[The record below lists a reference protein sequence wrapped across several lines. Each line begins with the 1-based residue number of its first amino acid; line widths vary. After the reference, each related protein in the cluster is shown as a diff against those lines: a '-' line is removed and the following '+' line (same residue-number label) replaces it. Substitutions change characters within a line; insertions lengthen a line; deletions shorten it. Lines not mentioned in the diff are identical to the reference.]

1 MWEENQ
7 SGGVL
12 LFVHHAVRQGDGVA
26 SVKHNRGRGRRPTC
40 AGIWFFRGFRCGG
53 GCVAGA
59 LRQSH
64 TCGGHV
70 HGSGHGVRGSLSV
83 MAAGKAWLLGEGTG
97 DQASTG
103 ASGMGSEE
111 IGTETQ
117 IKRGNRLALGDV
129 SHPSTPAPTCA
140 GGVHRPILHN
150 ACRAYV
156 GAILIFQ
163 DARPVRGR
171 VDGRSDTPVVS
182 QRGLSQERPTGSR
195 GTQPQLPYPGTKGG
209 VCTPIGE
216 GGTGRYWSG
225 PPPSWRGGGYCWS
238 TGQPPCGHCGHSDG
252 HKGDPQ
258 IDEELS
264 HNVRGQGSGGVCA
277 HS

>member
-1 MWEENQ
+1 MTLE
-7 SGGVL
+7 
-12 LFVHHAVRQGDGVA
+12 
-26 SVKHNRGRGRRPTC
+26 
-40 AGIWFFRGFRCGG
+40 GG
-53 GCVAGA
+53 GG
-59 LRQSH
+59 
-64 TCGGHV
+64 
-70 HGSGHGVRGSLSV
+70 GSGHQRGHPGWVVR
-83 MAAGKAWLLGEGTG
+83 
-97 DQASTG
+97 
-103 ASGMGSEE
+103 

-117 IKRGNRLALGDV
+117 IKRGDWVGTGRCVTPSLVPQLRLV
-129 SHPSTPAPTCA
+129 P

-150 ACRAYV
+150 ACGAHV
-156 GAILIFQ
+156 GAILTFQ

-182 QRGLSQERPTGSR
+182 QRGLLLERPIGSR

-225 PPPSWRGGGYCWS
+225 PPPSGRGGGYCWS